1 MKKLFSLLFCSLAIC
16 ASAQVSTSV
25 SSSVS
30 SSVYY
35 LIPTAEKSAA
45 DFVVADTAQYL
56 PLEDGYQPERE
67 AFAWFASR
75 YAATQVVTIKDI
87 EDGKL
92 LTDGSLGNVKV
103 LWMNISRVGLTLEQF
118 DAMYNS
124 TFRANLKA
132 FVEAGGNLFL
142 SSQATRFV
150 ADMGRSKWW
159 PNDYKYD
166 NYAKCPVED
175 VWYITFQ
182 FCNGTDN
189 GTHAVYKYMTD
200 VAQLDGIDA
209 HYPIYADTVRTD
221 NNNAWG
227 DFDLY
232 WRETGHDPE
241 TEEAPKGCDIAR
253 QTCFESAQ
261 NCKILGGWGHTR
273 GLDYAGFVEF
283 PATDTFKGTVIT
295 MGLAAYQWTK
305 GNTKIYNIQNL
316 TAGILD
322 YLTPAD
328 ATPTTIVEQTSIGEN
343 EIFDILG
350 RRVSAATANGLYII
364 NGHKVLVSK

>member
-1 MKKLFSLLFCSLAIC
+1 MKKLFSLLFCSLAIS
-16 ASAQVSTSV
+16 ASAQV

-30 SSVYY
+30 SGVYY
-35 LIPTAEKSAA
+35 LMPTAEKSAA
-45 DFVVADTAQYL
+45 DFVVADTATYL
-56 PLEDGYQPERE
+56 PWEDGYQPERN

-75 YAATQVVTIKDI
+75 YAATQVVTIKDV

-92 LTDGSLGNVKV
+92 LSDGNLGNVKV
-103 LWMNISRVGLTLEQF
+103 LWINISRVGLALHEF
-118 DAMYNS
+118 DSIYNS
-124 TFRANLKA
+124 TFRTNLKA

-150 ADMGRSKWW
+150 TDMGRSKWW

-166 NYAKCPVED
+166 GYVKCSEED
-175 VWYITFQ
+175 VWYITFNY
-182 FCNGTDN
+182 CNGTDY
-189 GTHAVYKYMTD
+189 GTHAVYKYMAD
-200 VAQLDGIDA
+200 VAKLDEIDA
-209 HYPIYADTVRTD
+209 RYPIFADTVRTD
-221 NNNAWG
+221 NNCAWG
-227 DFDLY
+227 DFGLY
-232 WRETGHDPE
+232 WRESGHDPE
-241 TEEAPKGCDIAR
+241 TEEVPGGCDIAR
-253 QTCFESAQ
+253 QTVFEETQ

-273 GLDYAGFVEF
+273 GLDYAGFIEF
-283 PATDTFKGTVIT
+283 PATDTYKGTVIT
-295 MGLAAYQWTK
+295 MGLAAYQWTE

-328 ATPTTIVEQTSIGEN
+328 ATPTTIVEQTSTGED